1 MYRNIWISLLQAY
14 AAGHAGRG
22 AALQMYRYLLV
33 FAAETR
39 TQNLRRAGL
48 SSLVSAR
55 ARPPCSGIRYKC
67 RERGRATSSGL
78 VRNSP
83 IASRLQAV
91 LVSWEAGHRICDLVG
106 LFSRVSSSAKHGP
119 AQHQGG
125 AAFFLLGPGDFPTGD
140 HRLAKPLK
148 PWAVKPNWILG
159 ISVLEAAA
167 TTAMAEPWSRMNK
180 VPT

>member
-33 FAAETR
+33 FAAEIR

-125 AAFFLLGPGDFPTGD
+125 AAFFLLGSATSPPATIASRSLFEALGRQAQLDFRYICTGGSSHHSD
-140 HRLAKPLK
+140 GRA
-148 PWAVKPNWILG
+148 
-159 ISVLEAAA
+159 LEQDEQG
-167 TTAMAEPWSRMNK
+167 T
-180 VPT
+180 